1 MRFSGDVAELGII
14 QEGLYMKV
22 ICFATTGASRG
33 QPSYLII
40 AGLVCPPLS
49 GPLIDEEHEDSIG
62 RCFSMVGQLK
72 LLVRARYSLARL
84 KGEEMVILSQGWCF
98 LLAKNFLGLIPV
110 INT

>member
-22 ICFATTGASRG
+22 ICFATTGAS
-33 QPSYLII
+33 S
-40 AGLVCPPLS
+40 LVCPPLS